1 MKTLTYIIVVLAGLS
16 LTSCI
21 IVTDTPGPA
30 GRPGNAYF
38 GVSYDVYEPY
48 SYWDNNPDI
57 PNDPYLDEYYP
68 TVPGLYEF
76 EYYVNRVDYWYGT
89 YEIWVNAGEPGRPG
103 GRPGRDGL
111 DTYLMLVCN
120 PDGPY
125 EARKSAGTGNTV
137 TTTAL
142 PDGSLQ
148 YIITNAD
155 GGMKVTMKKTTSTER
170 PSQTPKV
177 FFKK

>member
-111 DTYLMLVCN
+111 DTYLMLVLMKPEN
-120 PDGPY
+120 RPEPGIRLPPLPFPTVRY
-125 EARKSAGTGNTV
+125 NTL
-137 TTTAL
+137 L
-142 PDGSLQ
+142 PMP
-148 YIITNAD
+148 T
-155 GGMKVTMKKTTSTER
+155 VE
-170 PSQTPKV
+170 
-177 FFKK
+177 